1 MARNT
6 DDDGIKDT
14 DREGGDD
21 DASERSEAEI
31 EGRKT
36 EDASED
42 SDEQRD
48 ADDTGDADSK
58 DSAGYRKRIAKLTA
72 QRNEARSK
80 AQERDALVARVR
92 AYEQRELDLVEQ
104 QRKEKAATPEGQ
116 KAAERRQAI
125 REALEEGMGPG
136 TLDDIAE
143 LRAERQSRRES
154 YALQGIS
161 YLRSELED
169 HGLAVDETSLVRWER
184 AVGSELAEDATLHG
198 AFRRPASQQ
207 AAIQEAFKRVRDGL
221 ANPAIKQQGGKPLE
235 RIDRNRQ
242 AVLGSGSRN
251 TGVTE
256 PDHDPKPP
264 KGLTGRPLQEWWDG
278 QRDKLWAQLTAD
290 DRG

>member
-6 DDDGIKDT
+6 DDDGLRDA
-14 DREGGDD
+14 DLDGGDAD
-21 DASERSEAEI
+21 VSGRSEAEI
-31 EGRKT
+31 EGHKA
-36 EDASED
+36 EDARED
-42 SDEQRD
+42 SEEQRE
-48 ADDTGDADSK
+48 ADDTGDADSR

-72 QRNEARSK
+72 QRNEARAK
-80 AQERDALVARVR
+80 AQERDVLAARVR
-92 AYEQRELDLVEQ
+92 AFEQRELDRVE
-104 QRKEKAATPEGQ
+104 KERAEARATPEGQ

-136 TLDDIAE
+136 TLEDIAE
-143 LRAERQSRRES
+143 LRAERQARREQ

-161 YLRSELED
+161 YLRSEMED
-169 HGLAVDETSLVRWER
+169 HGLVVDDESLLRWER
-184 AVGSELAEDATLHG
+184 SVGSELAEDPTLHG

-207 AAIQEAFKRVRDGL
+207 SAIQEAFKRVRDGL
-221 ANPAIKQQGGKPLE
+221 ANPAIKQQGGRPLE

-251 TGVTE
+251 EGVALPE
-256 PDHDPKPP
+256 HDPKPP